1 LGNNTIPKRGAII
14 SAKRPSALARLALP
28 ILGGVLGV
36 LAPLLYARGQAPQA
50 GGEPKVR
57 ILSVSTPP
65 LTDEQ
70 LPEGGLVLALVKAS
84 LEPKAGT
91 APKTDAKA
99 DVRWTKGALNEEILS
114 DQTLDLFLP
123 VETAD
128 CDRPNEL
135 TQTSAVVCDHAVY
148 SEPILQVVLGLFSLT
163 NGSFKFDTDE
173 SILGKTVCV
182 WREHDLSALN
192 ANGRNWASYKRLT
205 VLRRTSLLDCVVA
218 VQAYDADAFV
228 AIDLEG
234 TYLLRR
240 LGLAP
245 YFVMHPRPLAT
256 RGVHAVVARDHPRAA
271 EILAAL
277 NAGLQ
282 RLKQGGAYASLVQK
296 HLMASEPAPVVTAS
310 ATAPPKSTP
319 PQSAP
324 PPKTTAP
331 KTTAPPTTAPTGG
344 ASKQAS
350 LPPTAVKEATAPTK
364 AAPLGASPPGAKAE
378 SKATPVPAPVP
389 VLDPASRAVALKFLK
404 RGDEE
409 LADGRVAPA
418 RLLYERAA
426 EMGLA
431 QAAMALAGTYD
442 AAELAKPHL
451 LNVVP
456 DPVEAKR
463 WYERAKMLG
472 AAEAVARLQR
482 LGSTDK

>member
-1 LGNNTIPKRGAII
+1 LGNNTIRKRGAII
-14 SAKRPSALARLALP
+14 SAKRPSALARFALP
-28 ILGGVLGV
+28 VVGGVLGL
-36 LAPLLYARGQAPQA
+36 LAPLLCARGQAPQA
-50 GGEPKVR
+50 GVEPKVR

-65 LTDEQ
+65 LADEQ
-70 LPEGGLVLALVKAS
+70 LPEGGLVLALVNAS

-91 APKTDAKA
+91 APTAHA
-99 DVRWTKGALNEEILS
+99 RTDVRWTKGALSEDLLS

-148 SEPILQVVLGLFSLT
+148 SDPILQVVLGLFSLT
-163 NGSFKFDTDE
+163 NGSFKFDADE
-173 SILGKTVCV
+173 SVLGKTVCI

-192 ANGRNWASYKRLT
+192 ANGRNWASYKRVT

-218 VQAYDADAFV
+218 VQAHDADAFV

-277 NAGLQ
+277 NAGLR

-296 HLMASEPAPVVTAS
+296 HLMASEAPPVATAS
-310 ATAPPKSTP
+310 AKDPAPSKAAPP
-319 PQSAP
+319 QGAP
-324 PPKTTAP
+324 PAKTKSP
-331 KTTAPPTTAPTGG
+331 PPTASTKG

-350 LPPTAVKEATAPTK
+350 LPPAAVKEATPPAT
-364 AAPLGASPPGAKAE
+364 AAPLGAPAPE
-378 SKATPVPAPVP
+378 SKGEAPVP

-409 LADGRVAPA
+409 LAEGRVAPA

-456 DPVEAKR
+456 DPVQAKR

-472 AAEAVARLQR
+472 AAEAAARLQR
-482 LGSTDK
+482 LGSTGK